1 MKTPP
6 TAHPE
11 VHPDAQSDAQSDA
24 HTETPP
30 DSLAGTSPDS
40 LADTAPGNSAPSANS
55 KTPGRPAPPAKPA
68 EAGNA
73 TGAGKGTS
81 APAAAIAWRVAP
93 FAAYM
98 AFVLVVEAASM
109 LGISSTT
116 LATYGDFAGGL
127 YPVKALCVGLV
138 LAVCLPRCTELRFT
152 KTDMHGLPFAI
163 VVGVAVFAAWLALD
177 VPWARM
183 GDPAP
188 FAHEAWGDAGRPAL
202 LTIRFIGATLLVPLA
217 EELFWRSFLLRHLQ
231 GGDFRTVPL
240 ARFHAAS
247 FIAVTILFGLEHH
260 LIVAGMV
267 AGAAYNLVALRTGSV
282 MCCVVAHAVTNG
294 LLGLWVVATDAWTL
308 W

>member
-1 MKTPP
+1 MASAARPGSAP
-6 TAHPE
+6 HADAPVSGDAAPGSARHP
-11 VHPDAQSDAQSDA
+11 VGTGV
-24 HTETPP
+24 TEEAPP
-30 DSLAGTSPDS
+30 DPAHDPAPDPDRPSGPGEPAGLANTAG
-40 LADTAPGNSAPSANS
+40 ADT
-55 KTPGRPAPPAKPA
+55 T
-68 EAGNA
+68 

-138 LAVCLPRCTELRFT
+138 LAVCLPRCTELRFA
-152 KTDMHGLPFAI
+152 KADLRGLPLAV

-183 GDPAP
+183 GEPAP

-240 ARFHAAS
+240 TRFHAAS
-247 FIAVTILFGLEHH
+247 FIAVTILFGLEHN
-260 LIVAGMV
+260 LIVAGMA
-267 AGAAYNLVALRTGSV
+267 AGAAYNVVALRTGSV

-294 LLGLWVVATDAWTL
+294 LLGLWVVATGAWTL